1 MPRPLPTVTAFTPL
15 DHTPV
20 IADFRAV
27 PEDISQAYALV
38 VPE

>member
-1 MPRPLPTVTAFTPL
+1 VTAFTPL

-20 IADFRAV
+20 TVDFRDV

-38 VPE
+38 VPD